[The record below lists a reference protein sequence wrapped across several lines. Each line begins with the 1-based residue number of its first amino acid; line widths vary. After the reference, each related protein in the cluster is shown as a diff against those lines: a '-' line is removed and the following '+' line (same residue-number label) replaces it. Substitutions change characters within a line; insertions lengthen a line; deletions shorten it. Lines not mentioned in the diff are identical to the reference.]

1 MGRQKIK
8 SYDKE
13 LKEVYD
19 FINEKFRVN
28 IADKVRSNHY
38 VDLRVL
44 YFKMSLDYTLA
55 STTEIAKLVNRDYS
69 TLIHARTN
77 LFDYTMSKK
86 HIQEAYNEFFGIENK
101 IESSMTTLT
110 RLREI
115 AETKR
120 MEKINNAGLTK
131 NEIAYRKL
139 TDSQKSV
146 YDERASLI
154 LKSFGWKEYNS
165 TFETINVG
173 ISTN

>member
-8 SYDKE
+8 SYYSE
-13 LKEVYD
+13 LNEIVS
-19 FINEKFRVN
+19 FINDKFRVN
-28 IADKVRSNHY
+28 IGDKVRSNHY

-44 YFKMSLDYTLA
+44 YFKMALDYTLA
-55 STTEIAKLVNRDYS
+55 STSEIANLVNRDYS

-86 HIQEAYNEFFGIENK
+86 HILEAYNEFFGIENK
-101 IESSMTTLT
+101 VESNMTTLT
-110 RLREI
+110 RLRQI

-120 MEKINNAGLTK
+120 MEKINNAGLTD

-146 YDERASLI
+146 YDERVKLI
-154 LKSFGWKEYNS
+154 IK
-165 TFETINVG
+165 G
-173 ISTN
+173 IE